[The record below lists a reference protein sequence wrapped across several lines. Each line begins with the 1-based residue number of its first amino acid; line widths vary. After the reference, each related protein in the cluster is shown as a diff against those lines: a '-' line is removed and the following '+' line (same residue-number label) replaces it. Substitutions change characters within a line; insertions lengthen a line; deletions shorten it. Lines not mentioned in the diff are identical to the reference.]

1 MSEEDW
7 EQMAR
12 RLLCENEQLREENR
26 KIRDDYEHA
35 LTVLE
40 KLKGACI

>member
-1 MSEEDW
+1 MCEESW
-7 EQMAR
+7 EEVAR

-40 KLKGACI
+40 KLKDACI